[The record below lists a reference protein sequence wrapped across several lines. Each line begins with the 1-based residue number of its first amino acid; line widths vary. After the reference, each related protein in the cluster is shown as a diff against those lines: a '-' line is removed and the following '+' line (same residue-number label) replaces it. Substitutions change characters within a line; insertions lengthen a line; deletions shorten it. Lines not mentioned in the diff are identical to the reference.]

1 MLFCALNAVKGMF
14 IKMNEHRDELEKILR
29 EAEEKIANNDYIVT
43 SLDEIERQYIDVI
56 VEKSEQARGLQ
67 AVFVTLLSH
76 KIIAPTQDVR
86 YHEANLPNGFAGR
99 TLDTAEITPFLCD
112 HNFPSPTRGN
122 SGWLTRAFE
131 QRRPYTLDYPANI
144 SPKVVKEPFLKLID
158 NIETKN
164 ASPKDYLLYYFIK
177 AMQKRDSSQIDLVK
191 PSNLSIK
198 QIMDILK
205 RHFTYNYSGRGQGAS
220 RLPTLAIQAA
230 YMCMMNEVS
239 RYKDKTLCSLSSH
252 NSADTSS
259 GQIGDIQVNNNDGT
273 PFEGVEVKHLI
284 EITTDLVKVAYDKFK
299 IYQTKRYYLLTT
311 ANMENADWVAINNE
325 INRIATVHGCQ
336 VIVNGVYNSIKYYLR
351 LLEEPAQFIDNYVEN
366 MKIDTTIKYEHK
378 EAWNEIVSSLS

>member
-1 MLFCALNAVKGMF
+1 
-14 IKMNEHRDELEKILR
+14 MNEHREELERILQ
-29 EAEEKIANNDYIVT
+29 EAERKVVSNDYMVSTLT
-43 SLDEIERQYIDVI
+43 SDEMGYIDI
-56 VEKSEQARGLQ
+56 IIDKSEQARGLQ
-67 AVFVTLLSH
+67 AVLVTLLTH
-76 KIIAPTQDVR
+76 KIIVPTQDIR

-112 HNFPSPTRGN
+112 HDFPSPTRGN

-144 SPKVVKEPFLKLID
+144 SPKVVKEPFLRLID
-158 NIETKN
+158 NIEAHN
-164 ASPKDYLLYYFIK
+164 ASPRDYLLYYFVK
-177 AMQKRDSSQIDLVK
+177 AIVKRDSSQIDLVK
-191 PSNLSIK
+191 PSNLSIA
-198 QIMDILK
+198 QIMDVLK
-205 RHFTYNYSGRGQGAS
+205 KHFTYNYSGRGQGAS

-230 YMCMMNEVS
+230 YMCMMDEVS
-239 RYKDKTLCSLSSH
+239 RYKDKILCPLSSH

-273 PFEGVEVKHLI
+273 PFEGVEVKHQI
-284 EITTDLVKVAYDKFK
+284 EITADLVKVAYNKFK

-311 ANMENADWVAINNE
+311 ANMDNADWVEINNE

-351 LLEEPAQFIDNYVEN
+351 LLEEPAQFIDYYVEN
-366 MKIDTTIKYEHK
+366 MKNDNTIKYEQK
-378 EAWNEIVSSLS
+378 DAWNNIISNISQ